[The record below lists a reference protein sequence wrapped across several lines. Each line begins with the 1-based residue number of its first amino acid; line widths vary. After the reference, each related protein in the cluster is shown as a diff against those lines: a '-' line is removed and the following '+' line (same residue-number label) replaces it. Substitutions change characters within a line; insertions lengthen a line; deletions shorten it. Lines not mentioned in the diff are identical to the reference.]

1 MENKIRMIKYNKMT
15 KGLKVVLTIAL
26 IIFFQQFV
34 KAQVNQNQHFLQKV
48 GVLDSLYSQTLHE
61 SRKIYIQL
69 PAGYNPDKKQEYP
82 VVYVLDGEVFLP
94 TVSDVQNYYS
104 GGFTP
109 EMVLVGISN
118 DKNRTRDLTTSKIK
132 TKYGMPFKEKNGEAD
147 NFYKF
152 IESELIPFVENKYP
166 VTHYRTLIGHSYG
179 GLFTIY
185 MLLKHP
191 DVFSNYIA
199 IDPSLDWD
207 NRKLLKEAWGI
218 LATHR
223 YKNKSLFMSLSGQLD
238 MQNSQITIDNV
249 MQDTT
254 DFTLFARSNIAFSK
268 LVKQNAK
275 NGLTFAWKFYPGDIH
290 GTIPFPSIKDGLISL
305 FKWYQMEN
313 TDKINSFDTPKEE
326 LLSIIKHREKKLK
339 EHFGYSVPPYPEE
352 LLNMLGY
359 MNMDRQQ
366 PKKAKMYFEL
376 AIEYYPESANAYD
389 SMADYYERNNDYKNA
404 LKFVTKAFEIDG
416 SDYYKQR
423 IEKLNS
429 K

>member
-1 MENKIRMIKYNKMT
+1 MT
-15 KGLKVVLTIAL
+15 KGLKIVLTIGL

-34 KAQVNQNQHFLQKV
+34 KAQANQKQHFLQKV
-48 GVLDSLYSQTLHE
+48 GVLDSLHSKILNGT
-61 SRKIYIQL
+61 RKIYVQL
-69 PAGYNPDKKQEYP
+69 PAGYNPDKKQKYP

-94 TVSDVQNYYS
+94 TVCDVQSYYS

-109 EMVLVGISN
+109 EMVIVGISN
-118 DKNRTRDLTTSKIK
+118 HKNRTRDLTTSKIT
-132 TKYGMPFKEKNGEAD
+132 TKYGMPFKEKNGEAA

-152 IESELIPFVENKYP
+152 IENELIPFVENKYP

-179 GLFTIY
+179 GLFAIY

-207 NRKLLKEAWGI
+207 DQKLLKEAREI
-218 LATHR
+218 ISTR
-223 YKNKSLFMSLSGQLD
+223 KYENKALFMSLSGQLD

-268 LVKQNAK
+268 LVKQNVK
-275 NGLTFAWKFYPGDIH
+275 NGLTFDWKFYPIDIH
-290 GTIPFPSIKDGLISL
+290 GTIPYPSIKDGLISL
-305 FKWYQMEN
+305 FKWYQMEH

-326 LLSIIKHREKKLK
+326 LLSIIKHRDQKLK

-359 MNMDRQQ
+359 MNIDMHQLE
-366 PKKAKMYFEL
+366 KAKMYFEL
-376 AIEYYPESANAYD
+376 DIEYYPQSANAYD
-389 SMADYYERNNDYKNA
+389 SMAEYYEKQGDFANA
-404 LKFVTKAFEIDG
+404 IKYETKAFEISGDE
-416 SDYYKQR
+416 SYKEK
-423 IEKLNS
+423 IERLKV
-429 K
+429 KK